1 MYTYACMRTHRY
13 STKSQSAE
21 FTPPAKAVTV
31 GSQKL
36 NAVGAWM
43 LTKLTKTREL
53 RSGSTTGELY
63 NAVTKRPA
71 RLLHY
76 RVTLSKS
83 AIPLVTPVQLTALLW
98 IAYDTL
104 GSAEKYSKGKKK
116 ISLHETNIWYMFR
129 MTTASIATT
138 EKYHK
143 MLRIIN
149 ELLL

>member
-1 MYTYACMRTHRY
+1 MRTHRY

-36 NAVGAWM
+36 NAVGARM

-53 RSGSTTGELY
+53 RGGSTTGELY

-76 RVTLSKS
+76 RVTLCKS
-83 AIPLVTPVQLTALLW
+83 AIPLVAPVQLTALLW
-98 IAYDTL
+98 IAHDTL
-104 GSAEKYSKGKKK
+104 GSAEKYSKEKKKK
-116 ISLHETNIWYMFR
+116 ISLHETNIWYMSR

-149 ELLL
+149 KLLL